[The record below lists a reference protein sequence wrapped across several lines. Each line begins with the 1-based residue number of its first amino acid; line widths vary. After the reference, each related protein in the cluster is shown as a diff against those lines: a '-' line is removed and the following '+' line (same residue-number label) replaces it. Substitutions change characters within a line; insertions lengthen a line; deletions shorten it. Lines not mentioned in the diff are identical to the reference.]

1 MKKYTMLFL
10 FLFFNCLN
18 YSNTFETNK
27 KFKNSII
34 NNKFSEHIE
43 GFRGRIDGNGNNY
56 KNINSIKVYEVVGD
70 AYYNSDFFC
79 TNTPLIK
86 ATSIEEN
93 YYSIFIREIKNMI
106 NLNLTTNHS
115 EEVKKKI
122 EMINKKI
129 RLHIDFIR
137 DYLLMRF
144 YNPRE
149 KVSCH
154 YSSNFIIYSTNE
166 FSFLLNLDNIKNY
179 EIELKKKYDLE
190 KELNILNQLVEYL
203 YKDNNYDKIKVGMRN
218 VDEFIHYDRYK
229 NAQRKV
235 DYKNLDQSD
244 INDIVRIYRYDKK
257 DIYEYSIYLDLLE
270 LSYLIKNRE

>member
-1 MKKYTMLFL
+1 
-10 FLFFNCLN
+10 
-18 YSNTFETNK
+18 
-27 KFKNSII
+27 
-34 NNKFSEHIE
+34 
-43 GFRGRIDGNGNNY
+43 
-56 KNINSIKVYEVVGD
+56 
-70 AYYNSDFFC
+70 
-79 TNTPLIK
+79 
-86 ATSIEEN
+86 
-93 YYSIFIREIKNMI
+93 
-106 NLNLTTNHS
+106 
-115 EEVKKKI
+115 
-122 EMINKKI
+122 MINKKI

-144 YNPRE
+144 YKQRE

-203 YKDNNYDKIKVGMRN
+203 YKDNNYNKIKVGIRN
-218 VDEFIHYDRYK
+218 VDEFLHYDRYE

-244 INDIVRIYRYDKK
+244 INDIVRIYRYA
-257 DIYEYSIYLDLLE
+257 
-270 LSYLIKNRE
+270 